1 MNKNINGKK
10 TITELF
16 FKKHNLH
23 ETIKYLLSIKPNYVM
38 TNEPI
43 VTINVVFI
51 ANISPIPSKYFS

>member
-23 ETIKYLLSIKPNYVM
+23 ETIKPNYVK